1 MNKTE
6 TPKSPVQLNDADDLN
21 EFIEKYDRAMVEF
34 YTEGCGI
41 CASVEPIIG
50 LIAQTT
56 SVAVGTVNPRND
68 PSLIENYTIKS
79 VPKFILFEKGKII
92 DERADGYIE
101 ADKLRKWI
109 DESFTS
115 TNEDTI

>member
-6 TPKSPVQLNDADDLN
+6 TPAGPVQLNDADELN
-21 EFIEKYDRAMVEF
+21 EFIEEHDRVMVEF

-41 CASVEPIIG
+41 CASMEPVIG

-56 SVAVGTVNPRND
+56 SVAVGTVNPRDD
-68 PSLIENYTIKS
+68 PSLIDNYTIKS
-79 VPKFILFEKGKII
+79 VPKFILFEEGKII
-92 DERADGYIE
+92 DERADGHIE
-101 ADKLRKWI
+101 ADNLREWI